1 MNESAYKTKL
11 IAGVNAVPGGY
22 GRRLEDRY
30 AVGLL
35 DMVIKIPGLPWI
47 WAEGKLVNAQAF
59 GPTLRQF
66 EEGNKIL
73 ATNTTPV
80 LLIGFKDSLM
90 AISPWVEQAK
100 FKDCFAGSLHP
111 STIEEFIKHQT

>member
-47 WAEGKLVNAQAF
+47 WAEGKLVDAQAF

-66 EEGNKIL
+66 EEGKKIQDT
-73 ATNTTPV
+73 ATYV

-100 FKDCFAGSLHP
+100 FKDCFTGPIHP